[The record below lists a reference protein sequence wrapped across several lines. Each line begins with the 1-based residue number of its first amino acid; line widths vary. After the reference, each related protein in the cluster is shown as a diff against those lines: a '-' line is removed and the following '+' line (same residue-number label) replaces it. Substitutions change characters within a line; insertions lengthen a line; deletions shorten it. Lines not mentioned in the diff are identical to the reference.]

1 MIRCSFEYK
10 RSQETSTFYKLR
22 YSEYCYTIIIFFN
35 SCGGEKGVNK
45 EKVVQKYNRSFI
57 LLRFSL
63 HCNTALHY
71 LAHIILSSLQHMKTH
86 NEKTFIFSIL
96 STNNISLSISKP
108 SQNVDANNP
117 IPYLL
122 PYSSCYTKK
131 ASHNDTYFASKR
143 VRLFFKRSRTAS
155 RGVL

>member
-1 MIRCSFEYK
+1 MR
-10 RSQETSTFYKLR
+10 
-22 YSEYCYTIIIFFN
+22 
-35 SCGGEKGVNK
+35 GEKGVNK

-143 VRLFFKRSRTAS
+143 VRLFFKRSGAAS